1 MAIKQTNADYD
12 FDTEEYVVDLVT
24 DIFDLPT
31 GTDIGW
37 GSTALCIE
45 NGLVYILNSN
55 KTWVPLGSSL

>member
-31 GTDIGW
+31 GTDIG
-37 GSTALCIE
+37 
-45 NGLVYILNSN
+45 
-55 KTWVPLGSSL
+55 